1 MLVSKLSITWL
12 AQKRLAKMAGS
23 ASIAASVKNNDQ
35 KTNTPNLRLRLLSL
49 TKQEI
54 STQKTAFEG
63 TPPSGVSE
71 SVLLRAFLCL

>member
-1 MLVSKLSITWL
+1 V
-12 AQKRLAKMAGS
+12 QKRLAKMAGGG
-23 ASIAASVKNNDQ
+23 SIVSVSQKTTRKNN
-35 KTNTPNLRLRLLSL
+35 KPNLRLRLLSL

-63 TPPSGVSE
+63 PPPSGVSE